1 MAKKAAAFILV
12 SLPVTGHLPVTIE
25 LAKRLMN
32 HDRRVK
38 NITILSW
45 RLPFTSPSSSYSD
58 ALSRSHPD
66 IDLVDLPEIEDP
78 PPLDLYT
85 RVAEAYIY
93 RYIIKALPVLREIIS
108 ALVSSYHA
116 SGSVHVVG
124 LVLDFFSN
132 PLIDVGDDLNI
143 PSYILLTCSAGFLG
157 LMKYLSER
165 HRRVASEFDD
175 RSCHELLSIPGFD
188 RSVPVNVMPPR
199 LFQKDSHEAYVKL
212 AERFKDAKGILVNTF
227 TDLEPHAIDY
237 FSREENYPPV
247 YVVGPVVNL
256 ENRPNPNIDPV
267 EHDMIMRW
275 LDEQHESSVVFFCFG
290 SKGVLDSMQVKEIAL
305 GLESCGC
312 RFLWSIRTNPMK
324 DVKPYDLLPD
334 GFMGRVTGRGVVCGW
349 APQVEVLSHKAVGG
363 FVSHCGWNSI
373 LESLWFGVPIATW
386 PMYAEQHLNAFTMT
400 KELGL
405 AVELRL
411 DYVSGHGSVVIA
423 EEISR
428 AVRSV
433 MNGGDSRRE
442 KVKEMAGL
450 ARKALMDG
458 GSSFSAVS
466 TFLREL
472 LAVDP
477 SS

>member
-1 MAKKAAAFILV
+1 
-12 SLPVTGHLPVTIE
+12 
-25 LAKRLMN
+25 MN

-175 RSCHELLSIPGFD
+175 RSCHELLSIPGFLSLKNKQLLKED
-188 RSVPVNVMPPR
+188 LVAGIAIAETLSMSCFNKIIFP
-199 LFQKDSHEAYVKL
+199 KEKL
-212 AERFKDAKGILVNTF
+212 PGSGRILV
-227 TDLEPHAIDY
+227 L
-237 FSREENYPPV
+237 
-247 YVVGPVVNL
+247 
-256 ENRPNPNIDPV
+256 RP
-267 EHDMIMRW
+267 
-275 LDEQHESSVVFFCFG
+275 
-290 SKGVLDSMQVKEIAL
+290 
-305 GLESCGC
+305 
-312 RFLWSIRTNPMK
+312 
-324 DVKPYDLLPD
+324 
-334 GFMGRVTGRGVVCGW
+334 
-349 APQVEVLSHKAVGG
+349 
-363 FVSHCGWNSI
+363 
-373 LESLWFGVPIATW
+373 
-386 PMYAEQHLNAFTMT
+386 
-400 KELGL
+400 
-405 AVELRL
+405 
-411 DYVSGHGSVVIA
+411 
-423 EEISR
+423 
-428 AVRSV
+428 
-433 MNGGDSRRE
+433 
-442 KVKEMAGL
+442 
-450 ARKALMDG
+450 
-458 GSSFSAVS
+458 
-466 TFLREL
+466 
-472 LAVDP
+472 
-477 SS
+477 

>member
-93 RYIIKALPVLREIIS
+93 R
-108 ALVSSYHA
+108 
-116 SGSVHVVG
+116 
-124 LVLDFFSN
+124 
-132 PLIDVGDDLNI
+132 
-143 PSYILLTCSAGFLG
+143 AGFLG